1 MGAITDSFNA
11 AAQQLEQLGTVPAS
25 DSIPPGNSDPS
36 PSDNSDP
43 GVIAKLEAAGVDPQ
57 TIETIRQDTMSK
69 TKFNDKNRERNEE
82 VARANEAA
90 AYYKGQA
97 EGASVAPAADAPDD
111 GLRDVIKSGFAEDD
125 QGSVDYMS
133 KVMEKVIDITRK
145 NTLESVEQGMAPT
158 RTMVRQAQINSA
170 EGVLKK
176 QHLERFGPEIEKYW
190 NQMWGTTVQG
200 LNAGQQIDPATWLWA
215 NHGDEATR
223 MAAITYKKRL
233 DSQKPG
239 LEAHSKP
246 ARRSTPLSEALGGN
260 EPLARGDKPRPRKM
274 SDSEIYQAATAE
286 MANPP
291 GGLRA

>member
-1 MGAITDSFNA
+1 MGGMTDSFNA

-25 DSIPPGNSDPS
+25 DSTPPGSS
-36 PSDNSDP
+36 ESTPSDNSDP

-57 TIETIRQDTMSK
+57 TIDTIKRQTMSD
-69 TKFNDKNRERNEE
+69 TKFNEKNRERNEQ

-97 EGASVAPAADAPDD
+97 EGTPKAPAADTPDD
-111 GLRDVIKSGFAEDD
+111 GLREVIVSGFAPEDHA
-125 QGSVDYMS
+125 SVDFL
-133 KVMEKVIDITRK
+133 EKFGNKLIDITRK
-145 NTLESVEQGMAPT
+145 NTLESVEQSIAPT
-158 RTMVRQAQINSA
+158 RVMVRQSQINSA
-170 EGVLKK
+170 EAVLKK
-176 QHLERFGPEIEKYW
+176 QTLERFGPEVEKYW

-200 LNAGQQIDPATWLWA
+200 LGVGQQVDPATWLWA

-223 MAAITYKKRL
+223 MVAITMKQRL
-233 DSQKPG
+233 DSQKPA

-246 ARRSTPLSEALGGN
+246 ARRTTPLSEALGGN
-260 EPLARGDKPRPRKM
+260 DPLERGDKPRPRKK
-274 SDSEIYQAATAE
+274 SNLEIYQAATAE